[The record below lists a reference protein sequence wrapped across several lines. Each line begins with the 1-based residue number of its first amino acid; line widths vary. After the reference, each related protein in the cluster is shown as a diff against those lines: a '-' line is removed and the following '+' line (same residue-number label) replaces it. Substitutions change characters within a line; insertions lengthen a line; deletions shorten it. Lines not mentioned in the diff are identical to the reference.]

1 MSYKKIERVV
11 ILGSGPAGCT
21 AGIYLSRADLKPVI
35 IEGIQPGGQLTIT
48 TEVENFPGFPEGIL
62 GPELMEKMKMQAE
75 KFGTKFIFDS
85 VSKVNLQKNPFEVF
99 LENSEDTIEAE
110 SLIIATG
117 ASAKL
122 LGLENEKELMGYG
135 VSACATCDGFF
146 FKGKE
151 IAVVGGGD
159 TAIEEAT
166 YLTKFASRVF
176 VIHRRDRLRATKAM
190 QDKAL
195 SNEKISFIWDSVVKK
210 IEGSKEKGLEGLLL
224 ENVKTGSQNFLKIQ
238 GLFVSIGHIP
248 NTEFFKGQIEMDE
261 NGYIITKNGTY
272 TSVEGV
278 FAAGDVQDK
287 KYRQAITAAGS
298 GCMAAIDCQRWLE
311 EK

>member
-1 MSYKKIERVV
+1 MEKVV

-21 AGIYLSRADLKPVI
+21 AAIYLGRADLKPVI
-35 IEGIQPGGQLTIT
+35 IEGMQPGGQLTIT
-48 TEVENFPGFPEGIL
+48 TEVENFPGFPDGIM
-62 GPELMEKMKMQAE
+62 GPELMEKMKKQAE
-75 KFGTKFIFDS
+75 KFGTKFIFDN
-85 VSKVNLQKNPFEVF
+85 VSKVNLQKRPFEIF
-99 LENSEDTIEAE
+99 LENSEETIETE

-122 LGLENEKELMGYG
+122 LGLENEKELMGHG
-135 VSACATCDGFF
+135 VSVCATCDGFF

-159 TAIEEAT
+159 TALEEAT
-166 YLTKFASRVF
+166 YLTKFASKVF
-176 VIHRRDRLRATKAM
+176 LIHRRDKLRATKTM
-190 QDKAL
+190 KDKAF
-195 SNEKISFIWDSVVKK
+195 SNEKISFVWDSIVKK
-210 IEGSKEKGLEGLLL
+210 IEGSKEKGLEGLFLQ
-224 ENVKTGSQNFLKIQ
+224 NVKTGAESFLKVQ

-248 NTEFFKGQIEMDE
+248 NTEIFKGQIEMDE

-298 GCMAAIDCQRWLE
+298 GCMSAIDCQRWFE

>member
-1 MSYKKIERVV
+1 MEKVV

-21 AGIYLSRADLKPVI
+21 AAIYLARADYKPVI
-35 IEGIQPGGQLTIT
+35 IEGMQPGGQLTIT
-48 TEVENFPGFPEGIL
+48 TEVENFPGFPDGIL
-62 GPELMEKMKMQAE
+62 GPELMERMKKQAE
-75 KFGTKFIFDS
+75 KFGTRFIFDS
-85 VSKVNLQKNPFEVF
+85 VSKVNLKKRPFEIF
-99 LENSEDTIEAE
+99 LENSEDTIKTE
-110 SLIIATG
+110 SLIIAIG
-117 ASAKL
+117 AQAKL
-122 LGLENEKELMGYG
+122 LGLENEKELLGHG

-159 TAIEEAT
+159 TAIEEGT

-176 VIHRRDRLRATKAM
+176 IIHRRDKLRATKAM
-190 QDKAL
+190 QDKAF

-224 ENVKTGSQNFLKIQ
+224 ENVKTGIESFLKVQ

-248 NTEFFKGQIEMDE
+248 NTEIFKGQIEMDE
-261 NGYIITKNGTY
+261 VGYIITRDGTH
-272 TSVEGV
+272 TSIEGV

-311 EK
+311 EKF